1 MLFWVNVMAAK
12 TLEINSKE
20 IHLMKPLTG
29 ARYDERTVLTN
40 SSWEFVSLWLRRQPG
55 SRAERALFYWK
66 QAKSFYD
73 ASGLLPI
80 ESKPLTAY
88 YCCMNAAKALLAIK
102 GPSTIDFDGKFSHG
116 ISSNRKQWGKSTN
129 LKNAEVI
136 FNGSGVLFELSKHFN
151 EEACKKSYTI
161 YDLLYNIPCIHRA
174 FSTTYQCAE
183 LFVPIRDVKFT
194 VDIGI
199 RKGWVQFQVDKRYA
213 NGNSLRYVPS
223 RYEKDVYNSDDNRY
237 IMRSKQRF
245 KWDIHEKK
253 MQERMEILGDY
264 HRKLRKDI
272 LYVSGDEK
280 LWYIKKEIPNN
291 KSIIQRNSITLI
303 FAVMHWLSE
312 LVRYNPEKF
321 DKLMDTKQNWI
332 IHEFIETALYQYVD
346 EISCEITGTDIMTP
360 GYRK

>member
-1 MLFWVNVMAAK
+1 MAAK

-20 IHLMKPLTG
+20 IHLMKPVTG
-29 ARYDERTVLTN
+29 AEYNEKTVLTN
-40 SSWEFVSLWLRRQPG
+40 SSWEFVSLWLMRQPG
-55 SRAERALFYWK
+55 SRAKRALFYWE

-73 ASGLLPI
+73 ASELLPI

-102 GPSTIDFDGKFSHG
+102 GPTTIDFNGTLTHG
-116 ISSNRKQWGKSTN
+116 ISSDRKQWGKSTN

-136 FNGSGVLFELSKHFN
+136 FNASGVLFELSRYFN
-151 EEACKKSYTI
+151 EEACKKTYTI

-174 FSTTYQCAE
+174 FSVTYQCAE
-183 LFVPIRDVKFT
+183 LFIPIRDIKFT
-194 VDIGI
+194 VDTGI
-199 RKGWVQFQVDKRYA
+199 RKGWVQFQVDERYA

-223 RYEKDVYNSDDNRY
+223 RYEKDAYHSDDKHY
-237 IMRSKQRF
+237 IMRSRQRF

-253 MQERMEILGDY
+253 MQERIKILSDY
-264 HRKLRKDI
+264 HGKIRKDI
-272 LYVSGDEK
+272 LYIFGDEK
-280 LWYIKKEIPNN
+280 LWYIKKAIPQNQ
-291 KSIIQRNSITLI
+291 SIIQRNSVTLI

-321 DKLMDTKQNWI
+321 NQLMDTKQNWL
-332 IHEFIETALYQYVD
+332 IHEFVETALYQYID